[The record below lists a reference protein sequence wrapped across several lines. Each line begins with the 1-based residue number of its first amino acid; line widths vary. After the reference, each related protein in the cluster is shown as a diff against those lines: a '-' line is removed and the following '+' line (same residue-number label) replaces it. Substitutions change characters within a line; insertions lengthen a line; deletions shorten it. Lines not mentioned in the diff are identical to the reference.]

1 MITPTA
7 LQNIG
12 YKMYVIFAIFN
23 MWFAITIWFIY
34 PETAGKTL
42 EDIDMEF
49 AKKYGGDNALNEL
62 ESSASASGFDKGH
75 GTSVEKESV

>member
-49 AKKYGGDNALNEL
+49 AKKYGGDDALREL
-62 ESSASASGFDKGH
+62 GSSASAMGSDKARVR
-75 GTSVEKESV
+75 SAEKESA